1 MLRSPCQLPRIRLRV
16 EQPSPNIRFAK
27 ITKIV
32 KLYERDYEFVL
43 DLQLVFT
50 LNELNEQIKK

>member
-1 MLRSPCQLPRIRLRV
+1 
-16 EQPSPNIRFAK
+16 
-27 ITKIV
+27 V